1 MVRASDARILRE
13 RLRRDP
19 EFFQREVLGWD
30 PWEKQVE
37 IACSV
42 RDHKKTAVK
51 SCHDSG
57 KTADAARI
65 GLWFLYSFQPSIVL
79 TTAPTYRQV
88 EELLWREIR
97 AAYNRSRIP
106 LGGEMYQ
113 TPKLNLDD
121 DWYALGLST
130 DDPDKFQGF
139 HSVNILLIGDE
150 AAGIWEEIFTAADT
164 SLTTANA
171 RELLIGNPSST
182 SGRFYNA
189 FHSKRNLY
197 NCIHISAFNTP
208 NFTEGKVVR
217 PYLITP
223 EWVEEKHREWGE
235 DSPLYQIKVLGEFP
249 EATVDTVI
257 ALAWLEAAGQRS
269 LDPGDEAPEIGCDV
283 ARFGDDM
290 TSLAVRQG
298 PALLHLESH
307 SQKDTMWTAGRCIEL
322 RRQWKAERIKVDDT
336 GVGGGV
342 TDRLK
347 EQGEAVVPINV
358 GEKALDPER
367 YPDLRSELWFMMAD
381 RAKEGRLDISRILE
395 GQRSSLEAQL
405 TAPKY
410 KLDSSGRRVVEKKS
424 ETKKRLGR
432 SPDDADAVIL
442 AFGGMGPPP
451 ASIEVEVEP
460 KAYET
465 EMVRTR
471 WV

>member
-1 MVRASDARILRE
+1 MVRASDARIIVE
-13 RLRRDP
+13 RCQRDP

-37 IACSV
+37 IAKSV

-79 TTAPTYRQV
+79 TTAPTFRQV

-97 AAYNRSRIP
+97 GAYNKSRIP
-106 LGGEMYQ
+106 LGGEMYR

-121 DWYALGLST
+121 DWFALGLST
-130 DDPDKFQGF
+130 DDPEKFQGF

-150 AAGIWEEIFTAADT
+150 AAGVPEDIFIAADT

-189 FHSKRNLY
+189 FHSKRDLY
-197 NCIHISAFNTP
+197 NCIHISAFTTP

-223 EWVEEKHREWGE
+223 EWVEEKRKEWGE

-257 ALAWLEAAGQRS
+257 ALAWLEAAAQRS
-269 LDPGDEAPEIGCDV
+269 LDAGGEAPEIGYDV

-290 TSLAVRQG
+290 TSLAIRQG
-298 PALLHLESH
+298 PVLLHLESH
-307 SQKDTMWTAGRCIEL
+307 SQRDTMWTAGRCIEL
-322 RRQWKAERIKVDDT
+322 RRQWKAVSIKVDDT
-336 GVGGGV
+336 GLGGGV

-347 EQGEAVVPINV
+347 EQGEPVVPVNA
-358 GEKALDPER
+358 GEKPLDPER

-381 RAKEGRLDISRILE
+381 RAREGRLDTSRIPE
-395 GQRSSLEAQL
+395 GQRSVLEAQL

-442 AFGGMGPPP
+442 AFAPAMKRQPTGGFLF
-451 ASIEVEVEP
+451 
-460 KAYET
+460 
-465 EMVRTR
+465 
-471 WV
+471 